1 MARFHFADTSDSD
14 MFYAVGGNISDPFFL
29 IEMEG
34 KSKIFLNAL
43 EIDAFIDRNKNPAIE
58 ALPLDPFQQK
68 AKTSEK
74 GNELGK
80 LALAILESSGL
91 SSKPL
96 GVSRKF
102 PLDVADYL
110 RSRGVVLSV
119 KTPFMPERAVKS
131 SQEIGCI
138 REALTITDHAFK
150 IIEQILS
157 ESHIEDQKV
166 IYREEILT
174 SEFLKKRASSLL
186 FENGMDD
193 PEGMIISSG
202 AQAAMPH
209 HKGAGPIR
217 PNETIVCDLFPRSR
231 ESGYFADMTRS
242 YVKGAPSPHA
252 AKMYEAVKLAQD
264 KAFEL
269 IRPGVQAR
277 DVHNAAAKAIK
288 SAGFEVGTK
297 GFIHSLGHGLGIDVH
312 ESPSISGSSEHILEV
327 GNVITIEPGL
337 YYPEFGGVRLEDV
350 VVVTSQGFENLTKY
364 QRDFVIK

>member
-174 SEFLKKRASSLL
+174 SEFLKKRASSFL

-288 SAGFEVGTK
+288 SAGFEV
-297 GFIHSLGHGLGIDVH
+297 
-312 ESPSISGSSEHILEV
+312 
-327 GNVITIEPGL
+327 
-337 YYPEFGGVRLEDV
+337 
-350 VVVTSQGFENLTKY
+350 
-364 QRDFVIK
+364 

>member
-1 MARFHFADTSDSD
+1 MSRMHYANTRDSD
-14 MFYAVGGNISDPFFL
+14 MFYVVGGSISDPFFFL
-29 IEMEG
+29 EKEG
-34 KSKIFLNAL
+34 RRTIFLNAL
-43 EIDAFIDRNKNPAIE
+43 EIGAFRERHTDIE
-58 ALPLDPFQQK
+58 ALPIEKLQK
-68 AKTSEK
+68 KTQK
-74 GNELGK
+74 LGK
-80 LALAILESSGL
+80 LAYAILADSEL
-91 SSKPL
+91 L
-96 GVSRKF
+96 GSEIEVSRRF

-110 RSRGVVLSV
+110 RSKDVVLNV
-119 KTPFMPERAVKS
+119 RTPFMPERAIKS
-131 SQEIGCI
+131 ADEIQNI
-138 REALTITDHAFK
+138 TNALKTTCEAFK
-150 IIEQILS
+150 LIENILHDTQIYGNSLL
-157 ESHIEDQKV
+157 
-166 IYREEILT
+166 YRKEILT
-174 SEFLKKRASSLL
+174 SEFIKSEVGL
-186 FENGMDD
+186 FLYKNGMDD

-217 PNETIVCDLFPRSR
+217 PNETIVCDLFPKDR
-231 ESGYFADMTRS
+231 ENGYFADMTRT
-242 YVKGAPSPHA
+242 YVKGVPSPHA

-277 DVHNAAAKAIK
+277 NVHNAAAKAIK

-327 GNVITIEPGL
+327 GNVIAIEPGL

>member
-14 MFYAVGGNISDPFFL
+14 MSYAVGGNISDPFFL
-29 IEMEG
+29 IETEG
-34 KSKIFLNAL
+34 RRTIFLNAL
-43 EIDAFIDRNKNPAIE
+43 EIGAFKERKTDVEAFPVWKYQKKGQSLGELAYVILADFKLLGSVIE
-58 ALPLDPFQQK
+58 
-68 AKTSEK
+68 
-74 GNELGK
+74 
-80 LALAILESSGL
+80 
-91 SSKPL
+91 
-96 GVSRKF
+96 VSRRF

-110 RSRGVVLSV
+110 RSKGVILNI

-131 SQEIGCI
+131 AKEIQNITNALKTTCEAFKLI
-138 REALTITDHAFK
+138 ENILREA
-150 IIEQILS
+150 QISGNTLL
-157 ESHIEDQKV
+157 
-166 IYREEILT
+166 YRKEILT
-174 SEFLKKRASSLL
+174 SEFIKREVGL
-186 FENGMDD
+186 FLYKNGMDD

-209 HKGAGPIR
+209 HKGTGPIR